1 MSPYE
6 DVRQASSLSMASQVA
21 HSLKH
26 RQAGSWSDIAF
37 DINQSQVGFVDRR
50 RGLRSMAWTFAAHM
64 GLGQAMRF
72 AAPGRSQFF
81 QGGLKSG
88 APGKE

>member
-1 MSPYE
+1 
-6 DVRQASSLSMASQVA
+6 MASQVA
-21 HSLKH
+21 HSLKQ
-26 RQAGSWSDIAF
+26 RQAGSLSDIAF

-50 RGLRSMAWTFAAHM
+50 RGLRSMAWTFAAHK

-72 AAPGRSQFF
+72 PAPGRSQFF
-81 QGGLKSG
+81 QGGLISG